1 MSLGHSHLLNSGRVG
16 LLCLCASVAILA
28 ATVDFAGVVRSMDG
42 LAVVQEQIHIDTGG
56 TYRTSDSGEFTI
68 PASEGLK
75 VGAEVVFHVSHWV
88 VLRPCELQNG
98 RTYLPAQGR
107 PIQMKVLRP
116 GDPRLKSIVPV
127 ESALGC
133 TIEEAAAQF
142 PRDFVLKKRRKSSR
156 ANWPEPSVYSGL
168 DKAYAFAAD
177 TSPHVDRSRVEM
189 VDVFAKKKI
198 VFEENTMQNA
208 TERKDV
214 YSRITA
220 QIVEHLEKG
229 FPRGYAPGTPKT
241 QPEGLCDRYA
251 ITGSPTPA
259 LMSCPSGCPR

>member
-1 MSLGHSHLLNSGRVG
+1 LSLGHSHLLNSGRVG

-127 ESALGC
+127 ESRLGQIGRSRLF
-133 TIEEAAAQF
+133 T
-142 PRDFVLKKRRKSSR
+142 PDWTRHTLSRRTRVLMWTDPGSKWLTFSRRKKLFLRRIQCKTPPKEKTFTVVLPRRLSSIWR
-156 ANWPEPSVYSGL
+156 RGSPV
-168 DKAYAFAAD
+168 D
-177 TSPHVDRSRVEM
+177 TPLERRKRSRK
-189 VDVFAKKKI
+189 DY
-198 VFEENTMQNA
+198 A
-208 TERKDV
+208 TV
-214 YSRITA
+214 
-220 QIVEHLEKG
+220 
-229 FPRGYAPGTPKT
+229 TP
-241 QPEGLCDRYA
+241 
-251 ITGSPTPA
+251 
-259 LMSCPSGCPR
+259 